1 MLQKKASSGVV
12 KTRPTRSNPSGK
24 IIEKPQTPAGP
35 KPESSRGYQISK
47 SLSEKIIDSWFD
59 QHYAHS
65 FSGFLKS
72 LNETEA
78 GVVREILLGK
88 DNLASSGQFSD
99 VTTQEESFVETSNV
113 SIPIQTDGT
122 KEKKSVTQILTTCKE
137 STEIETKTDTES
149 PIVTSPVSKVKET
162 EEVLKTPESRKG
174 SSCHNTPEECKQR
187 QVNVKLCDINTCPL
201 SQSSKGG

>member
-1 MLQKKASSGVV
+1 MKKASSGVV

-24 IIEKPQTPAGP
+24 IIEKPQTPAEP
-35 KPESSRGYQISK
+35 KPESSWGYQIPK
-47 SLSEKIIDSWFD
+47 SSSEKIIDSWFD

-88 DNLASSGQFSD
+88 DNSASSGQFSD
-99 VTTQEESFVETSNV
+99 VTTQESFVETSNI
-113 SIPIQTDGT
+113 STPIQTDGT

-137 STEIETKTDTES
+137 STEIETN
-149 PIVTSPVSKVKET
+149 
-162 EEVLKTPESRKG
+162 R
-174 SSCHNTPEECKQR
+174 
-187 QVNVKLCDINTCPL
+187 
-201 SQSSKGG
+201 